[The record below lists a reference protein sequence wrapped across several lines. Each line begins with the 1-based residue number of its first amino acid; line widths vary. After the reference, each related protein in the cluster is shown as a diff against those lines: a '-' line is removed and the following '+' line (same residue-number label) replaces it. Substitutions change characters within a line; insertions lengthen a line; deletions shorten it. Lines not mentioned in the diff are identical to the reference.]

1 MLMLMLMDDDV
12 DAGRAGATVTVTVMN
27 IVDDDPEAPTKLLHR
42 STMSQSILILERCL
56 IKMVEYS

>member
-12 DAGRAGATVTVTVMN
+12 DADRADATVTVMY
-27 IVDDDPEAPTKLLHR
+27 IVVDDPEAPTKLLHR

>member
-12 DAGRAGATVTVTVMN
+12 DAGRADATVTVMN
-27 IVDDDPEAPTKLLHR
+27 IVVDDPEAPTKLLHR

>member
-12 DAGRAGATVTVTVMN
+12 DAGRADATVTVMN